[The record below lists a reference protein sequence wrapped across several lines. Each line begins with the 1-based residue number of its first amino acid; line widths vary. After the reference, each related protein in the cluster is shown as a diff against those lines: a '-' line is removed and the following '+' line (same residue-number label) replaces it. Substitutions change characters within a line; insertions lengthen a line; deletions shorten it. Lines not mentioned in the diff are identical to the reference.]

1 VPTFKAYQVRHT
13 QVTVGIHRCRERSHK
28 LVCKA
33 REYSGRVNHLRRQF
47 PVWGTIVDVDCFS
60 QSVGG
65 ADLDRAMETVIEF
78 CEDVDRDF
86 STYKDGSWVS
96 RLRRGEIAIADCP
109 DDVRDVWD
117 LCLRAKDLSD
127 GAFDPWAVAGGFDPS
142 GLVKGWAA
150 VAAADILVAAGV
162 GHVQVNAA
170 GDLALRGG
178 WFDSAAGVVKPWSI
192 GVVNTDNRSE
202 IVKVYEITDGAIAT
216 SGTYE
221 RGAHIHDPLNGLIAI
236 GAKSATVVGAEGW
249 LCDAMA
255 TAVMVAGQDG
265 AKWFGQPQLAGC
277 QVFAVNRHEQTAWS
291 I

>member
-1 VPTFKAYQVRHT
+1 M
-13 QVTVGIHRCRERSHK
+13 
-28 LVCKA
+28 
-33 REYSGRVNHLRRQF
+33 NHLRRQF
-47 PVWGTIVDVDCFS
+47 PVWGTIVDVDCYS

-65 ADLDRAMETVIEF
+65 AELDRAMDSVVAF
-78 CEDVDRDF
+78 CKDVDRDF
-86 STYKDGSWVS
+86 STYKQDSWVT
-96 RLRRGEIAIADCP
+96 RLRRGAVSIADCP
-109 DDVRDVWD
+109 DDVRAVWD
-117 LCLRAKDLSD
+117 LCLRAKDLSH
-127 GAFDPWAVAGGFDPS
+127 GAFDPWAVEGGFDPS

-150 VAAADILVAAGV
+150 DAASNILVAAGV
-162 GHVQVNAA
+162 QHCQVNAA

-178 WFDSAAGVVKPWSI
+178 WFDSVAGVVNPWSI
-192 GVVNTDNRSE
+192 GVVNPDNRSE

-255 TAVMVAGQDG
+255 TAVMVGGQDS
-265 AKWFGQPQLAGC
+265 AQWFAQPELAGY
-277 QVFAVNRHEQTAWS
+277 QVFAVNRHEQSAWE

>member
-1 VPTFKAYQVRHT
+1 M
-13 QVTVGIHRCRERSHK
+13 
-28 LVCKA
+28 
-33 REYSGRVNHLRRQF
+33 NHLRRQF

-65 ADLDRAMETVIEF
+65 AQLDQAMETVIAF
-78 CEDVDRDF
+78 CQDVDRDF

-96 RLRRGEIAIADCP
+96 RLRRGEVAIADCP

-150 VAAADILVAAGV
+150 DAAADILVAVGV

-192 GVVNTDNRSE
+192 GVVNPDDRAE

-236 GAKSATVVGAEGW
+236 GAKSATVVGPEGW

-265 AKWFGQPQLAGC
+265 AKWFGQPELAGY
-277 QVFAVNRHEQTAWS
+277 QVFAVTRHEQSAWS

>member
-1 VPTFKAYQVRHT
+1 M
-13 QVTVGIHRCRERSHK
+13 
-28 LVCKA
+28 
-33 REYSGRVNHLRRQF
+33 NHLRKQF

-65 ADLDRAMETVIEF
+65 VQLDRAMETVIAF

-86 STYKDGSWVS
+86 STYKDGSWVT
-96 RLRRGEIAIADCP
+96 RLRRGEVAIADCP
-109 DDVRDVWD
+109 DDVRAVWD
-117 LCLRAKDLSD
+117 LCAAAKDLSD
-127 GAFDPWAVAGGFDPS
+127 GAFDSWAVEGGFDPS

-150 VAAADILVAAGV
+150 DKCADLLVAAGV

-178 WFDSAAGVVKPWSI
+178 WFDAAAGVVKPWSI
-192 GVVNTDNRSE
+192 GVVNPDNRGE
-202 IVKVYEITDGAIAT
+202 IVKVFEITDGAIAT
-216 SGTYE
+216 SGSYE

-255 TAVMVAGQDG
+255 TAVMVAGQDS
-265 AKWFGQPQLAGC
+265 AQWFGQPELAGY
-277 QVFAVNRHEQTAWS
+277 QVFAVDRHEQSAWS